1 MLGCVY
7 AAAAMHDK
15 SASDGDARK
24 SFTSCRCGD
33 VYVQV
38 TSEAMI
44 IGPRDA
50 PLSLVNGGESVGI
63 KLHGALKLRLL
74 PSL

>member
-1 MLGCVY
+1 
-7 AAAAMHDK
+7 MHDK
-15 SASDGDARK
+15 SADDGEARK
-24 SFTSCRCGD
+24 SFTSRRCGN
-33 VYVQV
+33 VYVEV

-50 PLSLVNGGESVGI
+50 PLSLVNGGKSVGI
-63 KLHGALKLRLL
+63 KLYEAFKLRLL